1 MIVVPRSRIATKTIG
16 TSTGTDMSTLFA
28 VFFSLFFWII
38 VAGFSLPQTITS
50 VAVLAGVCIWGLLLI
65 KTLAPG
71 LPDESDIGFWL
82 LGPCVGIGAMFLFL
96 LRLFVSEVI
105 FLSIF
110 LMVPLIWV
118 ALSARAWF
126 RWRFLIRDFV
136 DSLQNSIFVFL
147 FTTGLVGL
155 TLIRGWDWA
164 APITAAAIL
173 SALLLSTR
181 IASTKLTSSF
191 LFVSLL
197 PATFWAISS
206 RTQFWWRSAEGVP
219 FDETI
224 LEAISKGLIR
234 WGPTTNPLHH
244 GLDGA
249 SAAAYHHLLYFSIG
263 LTDRFS
269 QPGPYE
275 ALLIVAPIVSGF
287 SICLTL
293 VLLARVLLRDEAAS
307 ARISPT
313 VLLGLIACF
322 LGLRGEG
329 FGSPSTW
336 FGIASLTGFLLL
348 VVVVPKYS
356 LRWSHL
362 ALVAFSVVT
371 VAFSK
376 GVFVYATVLMSIS
389 LAAFN
394 WKAQWKI
401 AVTTTAVAVAVVVWF
416 SWASVRVDEFAI
428 EFWPYRN
435 FQSQFSFDL
444 YTLRVFLNRLISP
457 VILGITS
464 AILLRNSKKSIFR
477 QISFSLIVVIVV
489 GVASQI
495 FITSTGPRSFDLF
508 YVPAIFATSALVLLL
523 AVSTNRDAI
532 HRYWHVYICFGV
544 ALLNLNYAPS
554 LGDGTINP
562 LTIATL
568 GIGLY
573 FVFVWMSNKFD
584 WRGPSLGM
592 DRSVALSSLFIT
604 FTAVVVFVSQSF
616 PNFPKYTRAHIES
629 QSIDWTGSLDF
640 NDVVSFIDEKT
651 ARTSLFAFSVCD
663 PNSVN
668 SCETDF
674 RPAALTKRRFL
685 ALDPLFFEKAVD
697 DRTWGDVELSRAIGV
712 RPSAE
717 VIDDLEIRGVNY
729 VLIDR
734 SRVNN
739 EWVQKAMV
747 AGAANV
753 YSNKSYFVLLINT
766 L

>member
-1 MIVVPRSRIATKTIG
+1 
-16 TSTGTDMSTLFA
+16 
-28 VFFSLFFWII
+28 
-38 VAGFSLPQTITS
+38 
-50 VAVLAGVCIWGLLLI
+50 
-65 KTLAPG
+65 
-71 LPDESDIGFWL
+71 
-82 LGPCVGIGAMFLFL
+82 
-96 LRLFVSEVI
+96 
-105 FLSIF
+105 
-110 LMVPLIWV
+110 
-118 ALSARAWF
+118 
-126 RWRFLIRDFV
+126 
-136 DSLQNSIFVFL
+136 
-147 FTTGLVGL
+147 
-155 TLIRGWDWA
+155 
-164 APITAAAIL
+164 
-173 SALLLSTR
+173 
-181 IASTKLTSSF
+181 
-191 LFVSLL
+191 
-197 PATFWAISS
+197 
-206 RTQFWWRSAEGVP
+206 VP

-293 VLLARVLLRDEAAS
+293 VLLAKVLLRDGAAS
-307 ARISPT
+307 VRISPT

-336 FGIASLTGFLLL
+336 FGIASLTGFSLL
-348 VVVVPKYS
+348 VVVMPKHA
-356 LRWSHL
+356 LNWSHL

-376 GVFVYATVLMSIS
+376 GVFVYATVLISIS
-389 LAAFN
+389 LAAFS
-394 WKAQWKI
+394 WKAQWRI
-401 AVTTTAVAVAVVVWF
+401 AVTTTAAAVVVVVWF

-444 YTLRVFLNRLISP
+444 YTLRVFLYRLISP
-457 VILGITS
+457 LILGIAS
-464 AILLRNSKKSIFR
+464 AVLLRNSKKPIIR
-477 QISFSLIVVIVV
+477 QIGFSLTVVIVV

-508 YVPAIFATSALVLLL
+508 YVPAIFATSALILLL
-523 AVSTNRDAI
+523 AVSTNHDAD
-532 HRYWHVYICFGV
+532 HRYWQVFICFGV
-544 ALLNLNYAPS
+544 ALLNLNYAPP
-554 LGDGTINP
+554 LGGGTINP
-562 LTIATL
+562 FTVAIL
-568 GIGLY
+568 GIILFG
-573 FVFVWMSNKFD
+573 VVVWMSNKIV

-604 FTAVVVFVSQSF
+604 FTAIVVFVSQSF
-616 PNFPKYTRAHIES
+616 PNFPKYSRTHIES
-629 QSIDWTGSLDF
+629 QSINWTGSREF
-640 NDVVSFIDEKT
+640 NDVAGFVDEET
-651 ARTSLFAFSVCD
+651 ASTSLFAFSVCD
-663 PNSVN
+663 PNLVD

-674 RPAALTKRRFL
+674 RPAALAGRRFL
-685 ALDPLFFEKAVD
+685 SLDPLFFQKAVD
-697 DRTWGDVELSRAIGV
+697 DRTWDDVELSRAIGV
-712 RPSAE
+712 RPSGE
-717 VIDDLEIRGVNY
+717 VIDDLGIRGVNY

-734 SRVNN
+734 SRVND

-753 YSNKSYFVLLINT
+753 YSNKSYSVLLINT